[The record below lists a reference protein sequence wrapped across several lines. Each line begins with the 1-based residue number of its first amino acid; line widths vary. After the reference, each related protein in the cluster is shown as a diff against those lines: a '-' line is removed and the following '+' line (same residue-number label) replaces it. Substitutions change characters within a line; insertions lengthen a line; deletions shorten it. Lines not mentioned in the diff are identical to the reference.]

1 VTFEVILLALA
12 STIRPTSLAA
22 VYTLLSSRAPRR
34 LMIAYVIAGLIFT
47 IAVGVLV
54 VWAFHGIA
62 VSSGTDRAKGIADIV
77 GSGIVLGFAV
87 LVLTGRVTGPHAA
100 DAPRA
105 PGRWEQLLDRHRT
118 VRAAALAGPATH
130 IPGIFY
136 LVALNLIV
144 AHHTSV
150 AAGVI
155 EILLYNVIWFA
166 LPITALTICIIQPD
180 AARTVVGEVA
190 GWTRDRTRTIL
201 VVASLGIGIVLLV
214 HGLITV

>member
-22 VYTLLSSRAPRR
+22 VYTLLSSPAPRR
-34 LMIAYVIAGLIFT
+34 LMIAYVIAGLTFT
-47 IAVGVLV
+47 IAFGALV

-62 VSSGTDRAKGIADIV
+62 VSSGTDRAKGIGDIA
-77 GSGIVLGFAV
+77 GSVLVLGFAA
-87 LVLTGRVTGPHAA
+87 LVLTGRISGPHA

-105 PGRWEQLLDRHRT
+105 PGRWEQLLDQHRT
-118 VRAAALAGPATH
+118 VRTAALAGPATH

-136 LVALNLIV
+136 LAALNVIV
-144 AHHTSV
+144 ANHTSV
-150 AAGVI
+150 AAGFV

-180 AARTVVGEVA
+180 AARTVVGGVA
-190 GWTRDRTRTIL
+190 DWARHHARTIL
-201 VVASLGIGIVLLV
+201 VVLSLGIGIVLLV
-214 HGLITV
+214 HGLITI

>member
-22 VYTLLSSRAPRR
+22 VYTLLSSPAPRR
-34 LMIAYVIAGLIFT
+34 LMIAYVIAGLAFT
-47 IAVGVLV
+47 IAFGALV

-62 VSSGTDRAKGIADIV
+62 VSSGTDRAKGIGDIAA
-77 GSGIVLGFAV
+77 SLIVLGFAA
-87 LVLTGRVTGPHAA
+87 LVLTGRISGPHA

-105 PGRWEQLLDRHRT
+105 PGRWEQLLDQHRT
-118 VRAAALAGPATH
+118 VRTAALAGPATH

-136 LVALNLIV
+136 LAALNVIV
-144 AHHTSV
+144 ANHTSV
-150 AAGVI
+150 ATGIV

-180 AARTVVGEVA
+180 AARTVVGGVA
-190 GWTRDRTRTIL
+190 DWARQHARRIL
-201 VVASLGIGIVLLV
+201 VVLSLGIGIVLLV
-214 HGLITV
+214 HGLITI

>member
-22 VYTLLSSRAPRR
+22 VYTLLSSPAPRR
-34 LMIAYVIAGLIFT
+34 LMIAYVIAGLTFT
-47 IAVGVLV
+47 IAFGALV

-62 VSSGTDRAKGIADIV
+62 VSSGTDRAKGIGDIA
-77 GSGIVLGFAV
+77 GSVLVLGFAA
-87 LVLTGRVTGPHAA
+87 LVLTGRISGPHA

-105 PGRWEQLLDRHRT
+105 PGRWEQLLDQHRT
-118 VRAAALAGPATH
+118 VRTAALAGPATH

-136 LVALNLIV
+136 LAALNVIV
-144 AHHTSV
+144 AHHTGV
-150 AAGVI
+150 AAGIV

-180 AARTVVGEVA
+180 AARTVVGGVA
-190 GWTRDRTRTIL
+190 DWARHHARTIL
-201 VVASLGIGIVLLV
+201 VVLSLGIGIVLLV
-214 HGLITV
+214 HGLITI

>member
-1 VTFEVILLALA
+1 MTFEVILLALA

-22 VYTLLSSRAPRR
+22 VYTLLSSPAPRR
-34 LMIAYVIAGLIFT
+34 LMIAYVIAGLTFT
-47 IAVGVLV
+47 IAFGALV

-77 GSGIVLGFAV
+77 GSMIVLGFAA
-87 LVLTGRVTGPHAA
+87 LVITGRISGPHA

-105 PGRWEQLLDRHRT
+105 PGRWGQLLDKHRT
-118 VRAAALAGPATH
+118 VKTAALAGPATH

-136 LVALNLIV
+136 LVALNVVV

-150 AAGVI
+150 AAGIV

-166 LPITALTICIIQPD
+166 LPITALTICIVQPD
-180 AARTVVGEVA
+180 AARTVVGGVA
-190 GWTRDRTRTIL
+190 DWARHRARTIL
-201 VVASLGIGIVLLV
+201 VVLSLGIGIVLLV
-214 HGLITV
+214 HGLITI